1 MSTKITKGELFFLL
15 HPGQVQFSGYGLAM
29 EPGSAGHLVG
39 VLMVD
44 RPQPVSPAWLQ
55 ALEEKYGR
63 CELYPMVKTGERGL
77 VCQMWIAEESLVH
90 VRQLPGSFVR
100 SLQEALFPL
109 LLLPPA
115 PQLDVFWDADARL
128 WRSTFHAPLTNGA
141 TSPASRPQAVPR
153 FALGTVV
160 ATPGALAA
168 LEKAGQLPQEFL
180 HRHVTGD
187 WGTLDEQDR
196 QANERA
202 VEGEGRILSA
212 YSTKLGERL
221 WLITEWDRSATTI
234 LLPQG
239 AP

>member
-1 MSTKITKGELFFLL
+1 
-15 HPGQVQFSGYGLAM
+15 M
-29 EPGSAGHLVG
+29 EQESAGHLVG

-44 RPQPVSPAWLQ
+44 RPQPVSPEWLHV
-55 ALEEKYGR
+55 LEKKYGR
-63 CELYPMVKTGERGL
+63 CELYPMVKSGERGL
-77 VCQMWIAEESLVH
+77 TCQMWIAEESLIH

-115 PQLDVFWDADARL
+115 PQLDVFWDASARL
-128 WRSTFHAPLTNGA
+128 WRSRFHEPNRDGA
-141 TSPASRPQAVPR
+141 TSPVPRPTSAPR

-187 WGTLDEQDR
+187 WGGDLDEQDR

-202 VEGEGRILSA
+202 VQGEGRILSA

-221 WLITEWDRSATTI
+221 WVISA
-234 LLPQG
+234 LHH
-239 AP
+239 AMCVSSH